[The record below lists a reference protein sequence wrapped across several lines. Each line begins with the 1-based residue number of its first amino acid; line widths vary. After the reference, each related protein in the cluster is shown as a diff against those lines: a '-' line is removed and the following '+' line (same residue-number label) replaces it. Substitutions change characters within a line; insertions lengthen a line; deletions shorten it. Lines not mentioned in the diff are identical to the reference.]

1 MYAKNVILRMVDIS
15 VAEIVIKRWGGAT
28 ALARALGKRPSS
40 IQVWKDSGTIPLRN
54 WPEIEQAAFREGW
67 LDLTARWL
75 GEAHAAQEVRRAQ
88 DAARQ
93 SQSPSD
99 KTVRCEVD

>member
-1 MYAKNVILRMVDIS
+1 MVDIS

-88 DAARQ
+88 DALRKAEAK
-93 SQSPSD
+93 D
-99 KTVRCEVD
+99 KTTRCVVDR